1 MPAELIE
8 GAPARAVAI
17 YAHPDDADVACGATL
32 ARWIDAGSEVELVL
46 CTTGDKGTT
55 DPDTDTAS
63 LARRRSAEVDAA
75 AAVLGVAKVHQ
86 LGRRDGEFEND
97 LELRRQLVVLLRQ
110 ARPEVIVCPDPEAVF
125 FGEHYYNHRDH
136 RVVGFAALDAAS
148 PAASSPLY
156 FPDAGA
162 PHAVEYALLT
172 GSLDPNVFVEVSATI
187 GRKVQAVMC
196 HKSQLGESPESFRPV
211 IAERAAEAGRSAGIG
226 FGEAFRRIWLRH

>member
-1 MPAELIE
+1 M
-8 GAPARAVAI
+8 
-17 YAHPDDADVACGATL
+17 
-32 ARWIDAGSEVELVL
+32 
-46 CTTGDKGTT
+46 
-55 DPDTDTAS
+55 S

-110 ARPEVIVCPDPEAVF
+110 ARPEVTSSVPIPTAVF

-162 PHAVEYALLT
+162 PHAVEYALLS

-187 GRKVQAVMC
+187 GRKVEAVMC

-211 IAERAAEAGRSAGIG
+211 IDERAAEAGRSAGIE
-226 FGEAFRRIWLRH
+226 FAEAFRRIWLRH